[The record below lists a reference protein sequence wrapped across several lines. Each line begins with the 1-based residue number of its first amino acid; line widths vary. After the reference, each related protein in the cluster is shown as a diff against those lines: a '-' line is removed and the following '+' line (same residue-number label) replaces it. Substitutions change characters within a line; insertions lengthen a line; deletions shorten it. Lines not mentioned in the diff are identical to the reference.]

1 MLSWFPLVVVVDGGS
16 KQAVH
21 VVVWGG
27 TANECLRS
35 VSKRTNKLE
44 PNPLQLSP
52 ETLTFRTLDHRM
64 VAARVPTGGA
74 KGQDQRGEEEAC
86 LIMMH
91 GATNPRGEAPHH
103 HECGTDTGTIERGR
117 RDKPVRVGGGG
128 DSNECGAAHKTG
140 ARADKARMVVHKP
153 KLLPYALRP
162 YVPSCLPGCCIY
174 TQTGGS

>member
-86 LIMMH
+86 LMMMH
-91 GATNPRGEAPHH
+91 GATNPPCEAPTTTKLPQTPTQAQLK
-103 HECGTDTGTIERGR
+103 E
-117 RDKPVRVGGGG
+117 G
-128 DSNECGAAHKTG
+128 DVTNLYVWVAVVVVMSVVPHTRLGQGETSKTG
-140 ARADKARMVVHKP
+140 GVHKP
-153 KLLPYALRP
+153 KLLEYCGRGDMA
-162 YVPSCLPGCCIY
+162 C
-174 TQTGGS
+174 